1 MSEPATTKTWRKQDW
16 LWTVYLFSPWFAYP
30 FLVILREAILGY
42 RRFSFNWLDWLG
54 GHARTSVFEPNNIAL
69 ALAFILLY
77 CAAYVILWVRGRS
90 RLALVAIIFVVAATT
105 YFGILYLDARFSPDA
120 GDVCSN
126 RDWGSSCVFYFEL
139 GLVMMASI
147 VWSTAGCRWM
157 FRRWASQAYSW
168 DMPDRRDLK
177 NAGPLSGARQG
188 SAWGLIAT
196 AIRFIVFIGIVS
208 LMIGIFSGLAQ
219 TIWKI
224 PNTPAFDF
232 ALKMLAAFVGLT
244 ILLVAA
250 IAAGRVVGGGN
261 VNVGLANEPIL
272 RSPLILLLAAILAG
286 YATIA
291 TYVLYR
297 VRPDLLLEDHPT
309 GSWQLVL
316 FLLLAVVLFPIAEE
330 LFFRGWLWT
339 GLRRHWSLL
348 PAASLTGGFWLL
360 LHIDCGLLMIV
371 LLPVAVI
378 LSLAREFAGSIRA
391 LIALH
396 AMYNSIATGLVFLLA
411 R

>member
-1 MSEPATTKTWRKQDW
+1 MSEPATTKTWRNQDW
-16 LWTVYLFSPWFAYP
+16 LWTVYLFSPWFVYP

-42 RRFSFNWLDWLG
+42 RRFSFSWLDWLG

-126 RDWGSSCVFYFEL
+126 RDWGSSCVSYFEL

-168 DMPDRRDLK
+168 DLPDKRDLK
-177 NAGPLSGARQG
+177 NAGPLSGVRQG
-188 SAWGLIAT
+188 SAWGLIAA

-261 VNVGLANEPIL
+261 VNAGLANEPNL

-286 YATIA
+286 YAAIA

-297 VRPDLLLEDHPT
+297 VRPDLLLEDHPI

-316 FLLLAVVLFPIAEE
+316 FLLLVVVLFPVAEE

-348 PAASLTGGFWLL
+348 PTTSLTGGFWLV
-360 LHIDCGLLMIV
+360 LHIDRGLLMIV

-391 LIALH
+391 PIALH
-396 AMYNSIATGLVFLLA
+396 AMYNSIAAGLVFLLA

>member
-1 MSEPATTKTWRKQDW
+1 MSESATPKTWRNQDW
-16 LWTVYLFSPWFAYP
+16 LWTGYLFSPWFVYP
-30 FLVILREAILGY
+30 FLVIARESILGY

-54 GHARTSVFEPNNIAL
+54 GHARTSVFEPSNVAL

-77 CAAYVILWVRGRS
+77 CAAYVLLWVRGRS
-90 RLALVAIIFVVAATT
+90 RVALVAIIFVVAATT

-126 RDWGSSCVFYFEL
+126 RDWGSSCVPYFEL
-139 GLVMMASI
+139 GLLMMASI

-168 DMPDRRDLK
+168 DMPEKRDFK
-177 NAGPLSGARQG
+177 NVGPLSGVRRG
-188 SAWGLIAT
+188 SPWGLIAT
-196 AIRFIVFIGIVS
+196 AVRFIVFIGIVS
-208 LMIGIFSGLAQ
+208 LMIGLFSGLAQ

-224 PNTPAFDF
+224 PDTPAFDF
-232 ALKMLAAFVGLT
+232 ALKTLVAFAGVT
-244 ILLVAA
+244 ILLSVA

-261 VNVGLANEPIL
+261 VNAGLGNEPVL
-272 RSPLILLLAAILAG
+272 RAPLVLLLAAILAG
-286 YATIA
+286 YAAIA

-297 VRPDLLLEDHPT
+297 VRPDLLFEDYPT
-309 GSWQLVL
+309 GPWQLVL
-316 FLLLAVVLFPIAEE
+316 ILLLAVVLFPIAEE

-348 PAASLTGGFWLL
+348 PTASLTGGFWLV
-360 LHIDCGLLMIV
+360 LHIDRGFFMLGI
-371 LLPVAVI
+371 LPVAVI

-391 LIALH
+391 PIALH
-396 AMYNSIATGLVFLLA
+396 MMYNCIAAGQVLLLM